1 MLNLTAKVTING
13 RIFTAVSSIKVT
25 TSVEDFMDTATLVM
39 PQYERGTF
47 KEGDEVNILLG
58 YEDLDLQSEFF
69 GNINEISPAS
79 PYEIRC
85 LDPFNELRKKYLLRS
100 FYHQKVSKIAQ
111 ELLRGTGYS
120 LDSSLDP
127 SVLIG
132 LNRIITLYAVTND
145 GYKNLPMTVR
155 KAFQRLAIDNGYICY
170 FEGRR
175 LKLLDRKIES
185 ATSQIPL
192 FVQGESIIENSLL
205 YNQGNTVKKV
215 TVFSESKGGIPLR
228 GSWVNNKVKDSSIE
242 KNFDVSGFSSDGDC
256 IRRAKEISDQLN
268 APGYTGDF
276 KTFGYPFVRAGQFC
290 AIKMKNQEA
299 PTIQAV
305 KKTEMTFDS
314 GGFRRIITPS
324 SIANDVMP
332 SNPLFRYKKLNYFN
346 MVAA

>member
-13 RIFTAVSSIKVT
+13 RVFTAVSSIKVT
-25 TSVEDFMDTATLVM
+25 TSIEDFMDTATLIM

-47 KEGDEVNILLG
+47 KEGDEVNIQLG
-58 YEDLDLQSEFF
+58 YEDLDQQPEFF
-69 GNINEISPAS
+69 GKINEIAPAS

-100 FYHQKVSKIAQ
+100 FFRQKVSKIIP

-120 LDSSLDP
+120 AEISA
-127 SVLIG
+127 IG
-132 LNRIITLYAVTND
+132 GNRIVTLYAVTND
-145 GYKNLPMTVR
+145 GFKNLPMTVR
-155 KAFQRLAIDNGYICY
+155 KAIQRLAIDHGFICY

-175 LKLLDRKIES
+175 LRVLDRKIE
-185 ATSQIPL
+185 AVTSQIPL
-192 FVQGESIIENSLL
+192 YVQGESIIENSLL
-205 YNQGNTVKKV
+205 YNEGNTVKKV

-228 GSWVNNKVKDSSIE
+228 GSWVNKKVKDSSIE
-242 KNFDVSGFSSDGDC
+242 KTFDISGFSSDGDC

-290 AIKMKNQEA
+290 AIKMKNEEQ

-324 SIANDVMP
+324 SVANDVIAN
-332 SNPLFRYKKLNYFN
+332 SGLFRFKKLDYFN
-346 MVAA
+346 RVAA